1 MVGRGKRKIEAIGYM
16 RTSSATNVG
25 RDKDSE
31 ARQRAAI
38 ESYAKAAGYTIVD
51 WFYDPAVK
59 GSDAVTERPGFKD
72 MLDRIAS
79 NSVRTLRR
87 AITRPRR
94 CGKGATDGATAIKL
108 AQDRRPT
115 RRAGLHPQGAAVCSD
130 VGARDVAKSGLM
142 PRPAFIEFLLDRRRH
157 QCLNCLRRLRRWP
170 ASVRPNTWRQ
180 HRPWHGPHPH
190 KR

>member
-94 CGKGATDGATAIKL
+94 RGKGAKGRATAIKL
-108 AQDRRPT
+108 APDTARLAEQGYTIKGRPY
-115 RRAGLHPQGAAVCSD
+115 AA
-130 VGARDVAKSGLM
+130 M
-142 PRPAFIEFLLDRRRH
+142 
-157 QCLNCLRRLRRWP
+157 
-170 ASVRPNTWRQ
+170 SVRGMLQNRA
-180 HRPWHGPHPH
+180 
-190 KR
+190 

>member
-59 GSDAVTERPGFKD
+59 GTDAVTERPGFKD
-72 MLDRIAS
+72 MLDRIAG
-79 NSVRTLRR
+79 NSVRTIIVESPDRFARDLAVQLAGHDFLKNLLVAADVGRRRR
-87 AITRPRR
+87 AHVS
-94 CGKGATDGATAIKL
+94 DGLDFAFAL
-108 AQDRRPT
+108 AHH
-115 RRAGLHPQGAAVCSD
+115 GLNPS
-130 VGARDVAKSGLM
+130 
-142 PRPAFIEFLLDRRRH
+142 
-157 QCLNCLRRLRRWP
+157 
-170 ASVRPNTWRQ
+170 
-180 HRPWHGPHPH
+180 
-190 KR
+190 